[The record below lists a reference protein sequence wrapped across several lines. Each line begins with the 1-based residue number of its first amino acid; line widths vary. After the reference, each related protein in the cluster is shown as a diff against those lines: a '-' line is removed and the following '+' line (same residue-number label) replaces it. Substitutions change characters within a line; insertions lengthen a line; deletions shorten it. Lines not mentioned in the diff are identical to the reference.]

1 MDAHPKPIQQITFSG
16 NLARAQGAT
25 MLLIIDEEKKNVLYI

>member
-1 MDAHPKPIQQITFSG
+1 MDADPKPIQQITFSG